1 MKVRLIDVYNSV
13 SVLNKLVEEPLPTK
27 VSFRLMKLLNALNSE
42 VKLIEEQRLKLIKQ
56 YSTDGNTVSDQNKEA
71 FIKEFSEFLNEE
83 MEVQWDAI
91 DINECDTID
100 KFDLCMIEV
109 TKLFFSANSLD
120 AQVEYI
126 CQIYKPKEMDI

>member
-91 DINECDTID
+91 DINELGENL
-100 KFDLCMIEV
+100 KLSVVDLAKV
-109 TKLFFSANSLD
+109 QYLFKD
-120 AQVEYI
+120 
-126 CQIYKPKEMDI
+126 